1 MGILEHAQRSDISN
15 IDTLEIPRIRLTLPD
30 ISNITRIDTLETP
43 RRQPTLP
50 GGSNIAEI
58 DTSEIHSVQPTSQA
72 PNRLRLPRFLDATCV
87 LLPLLA
93 LFLWAISLQH
103 VSVYAMNDLG
113 LISVLSPKVIVALV
127 ILTISFVLTLQ
138 QPHMRVPV
146 LALHMVLVIIILYG
160 IQNIIEEA
168 PRFAVVYRH
177 AGYTEYIMRT
187 GSVNPNL
194 DAYFSWPGFFVLSA
208 FVTRVAG
215 YQSILS
221 YAGWA
226 PVFYNLIY
234 FGPMYMIFTSTT
246 TNKRLIW
253 LGLWFF
259 YLTNWV
265 GQDYFSPQG
274 LNFFLYL
281 VIIAILLK
289 WFKVPP
295 KTEPLEQRQRWQSS
309 GFLSRVVPRFLDW
322 LRASDPFFVTL
333 PAWQRR
339 GLLASLILIFGL
351 VVFSHPLTPFFVL
364 VSVTALV
371 VFRRCRPSWLPIL
384 MAIMTGAWIFF
395 MAQTFL
401 VGHLNLVIGNF
412 GDFGSN
418 VSSSVTARA
427 EVGDPQHQLVALLR
441 IIMTGF
447 IWSFAFLGG
456 VRRLRKVHQGITFAL
471 PAVAPILLIV
481 AQNYG
486 GEMSLRIYL
495 FTLPLIVFFAA
506 ALFYSKYTL
515 VMRKTSPWMTIAI
528 IVTNLVLLGGFFFT
542 RYGNERVDY
551 ITHAEFHSV
560 RYLYSIAPPNSLLI
574 QGWGDTPW
582 EYKDYEKYT
591 LASLSNLPD
600 IVINTNV
607 GELVQFIESQGNP
620 HTYLIFTRGQKAQA
634 HAYSGMPNGTL
645 DRLEAAMLKS
655 EEFKLIYSNPDAQIF
670 IFLGS
675 TKGGGS

>member
-1 MGILEHAQRSDISN
+1 
-15 IDTLEIPRIRLTLPD
+15 
-30 ISNITRIDTLETP
+30 
-43 RRQPTLP
+43 
-50 GGSNIAEI
+50 
-58 DTSEIHSVQPTSQA
+58 
-72 PNRLRLPRFLDATCV
+72 
-87 LLPLLA
+87 
-93 LFLWAISLQH
+93 
-103 VSVYAMNDLG
+103 MNDLG

-309 GFLSRVVPRFLDW
+309 GFLSRVVP
-322 LRASDPFFVTL
+322 
-333 PAWQRR
+333 
-339 GLLASLILIFGL
+339 GSLIG
-351 VVFSHPLTPFFVL
+351 
-364 VSVTALV
+364 
-371 VFRRCRPSWLPIL
+371 
-384 MAIMTGAWIFF
+384 
-395 MAQTFL
+395 
-401 VGHLNLVIGNF
+401 
-412 GDFGSN
+412 
-418 VSSSVTARA
+418 
-427 EVGDPQHQLVALLR
+427 
-441 IIMTGF
+441 
-447 IWSFAFLGG
+447 
-456 VRRLRKVHQGITFAL
+456 
-471 PAVAPILLIV
+471 
-481 AQNYG
+481 
-486 GEMSLRIYL
+486 
-495 FTLPLIVFFAA
+495 
-506 ALFYSKYTL
+506 
-515 VMRKTSPWMTIAI
+515 
-528 IVTNLVLLGGFFFT
+528 
-542 RYGNERVDY
+542 
-551 ITHAEFHSV
+551 
-560 RYLYSIAPPNSLLI
+560 
-574 QGWGDTPW
+574 
-582 EYKDYEKYT
+582 
-591 LASLSNLPD
+591 
-600 IVINTNV
+600 
-607 GELVQFIESQGNP
+607 
-620 HTYLIFTRGQKAQA
+620 
-634 HAYSGMPNGTL
+634 
-645 DRLEAAMLKS
+645 
-655 EEFKLIYSNPDAQIF
+655 
-670 IFLGS
+670 
-675 TKGGGS
+675 